1 MLNTRSPRTKKD
13 QPKEKASPSRLSS
26 RSSPSRLN
34 KLSGKTAPL
43 LPAQIPLPPSPPA
56 SDALVLDDPFAP
68 PSSPPPQQQQHQHQV
83 QRRVSP
89 RTKASA
95 SRQPVP
101 QPTRRRSTHRALEAA
116 IESKQLLSRART
128 KKRRVLED
136 QFQSSSPPT
145 SPTNR
150 KSSRTTKRLKT
161 YSSPARRSPSSSPTR
176 AAKDS
181 PNNPFLAHPGEKPR
195 RAGAKRDD
203 EYRKLV
209 YVFRGKRIP
218 YDTAED
224 LNEGGGSPFA
234 SSCPKLLF
242 PSPPSPGAP
251 RKLQFREEEDTIVGG
266 SRGACQL
273 SPSRANQRDRSHL
286 AFQTPKRDK
295 DKNQSHML
303 PTPQSRPRRTTQQP
317 NPHSNPNP
325 LTAGP
330 AKSAKTMAKA
340 MR

>member
-1 MLNTRSPRTKKD
+1 LSIYTPILCSPLSYPRSDLLGSVFCIIILSSSSPPPPYPSISLNLCLERASQTLIMLNTRSPRTKKD

-161 YSSPARRSPSSSPTR
+161 YSSPARRSHSSSPTC

-209 YVFRGKRIP
+209 YVLLASLFLSFALGINLVLPNRDLIAYPSFLPYHTAAGNGYRMTRRRI
-218 YDTAED
+218 
-224 LNEGGGSPFA
+224 
-234 SSCPKLLF
+234 
-242 PSPPSPGAP
+242 
-251 RKLQFREEEDTIVGG
+251 
-266 SRGACQL
+266 
-273 SPSRANQRDRSHL
+273 
-286 AFQTPKRDK
+286 
-295 DKNQSHML
+295 
-303 PTPQSRPRRTTQQP
+303 
-317 NPHSNPNP
+317 
-325 LTAGP
+325 
-330 AKSAKTMAKA
+330 
-340 MR
+340 